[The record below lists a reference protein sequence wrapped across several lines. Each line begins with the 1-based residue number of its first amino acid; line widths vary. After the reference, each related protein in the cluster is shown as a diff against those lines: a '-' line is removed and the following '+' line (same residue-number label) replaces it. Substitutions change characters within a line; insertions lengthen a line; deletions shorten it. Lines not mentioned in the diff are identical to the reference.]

1 MNFKLIASIVTAA
14 TVLTTI
20 APVNANLQYS
30 SSVNIAE
37 TQHNDRSTVS
47 SNSNCESGLKI
58 TTARDNSSKQ
68 QSCQY
73 IYNLDRQ
80 DPLDSNTVIY
90 TADNR
95 SFFNYIQSDLS
106 LTLDLVTACLIL
118 ACGCYF
124 IPSTCGQ
131 PKLKLC

>member
-1 MNFKLIASIVTAA
+1 MNYKLIASIVTAA
-14 TVLTTI
+14 TVFTTI
-20 APVNANLQYS
+20 VPAHANLQYPD
-30 SSVNIAE
+30 SVNIVE
-37 TQHNDRSTVS
+37 TQHSDRSTVS
-47 SNSNCESGLKI
+47 SNSNCENGLKT

-73 IYNLDRQ
+73 ISNLDRQ

-90 TADNR
+90 TADNK

-118 ACGCYF
+118 ACGYYF

-131 PKLKLC
+131 AKLKLG